1 MCPTIILIVQASDL
15 TDSHRD
21 SQSNFV
27 SFVSLF
33 TPASESQCSNTETA
47 TYVWWYNACR
57 CRLVTPLSMD
67 GMPIRLFRHGIHRGN
82 RLLVVRRRHSRLRS
96 HHGRRMVSR
105 VRRIRLEGRLGRRVR
120 LVSYR
125 GGSFAWGRP
134 RGMSACFRAVHR
146 ICSVSHTFRFRLRN
160 WLLSRTKA
168 SLTRCGSVN
177 STYAY
182 LHTLISV
189 PIFLP
194 NSCQVAKATFATTV
208 TPTFHATVCAQTS

>member
-1 MCPTIILIVQASDL
+1 MP
-15 TDSHRD
+15 
-21 SQSNFV
+21 V
-27 SFVSLF
+27 SSCH
-33 TPASESQCSNTETA
+33 S
-47 TYVWWYNACR
+47 
-57 CRLVTPLSMD
+57 LSMG
-67 GMPIRLFRHGIHRGN
+67 GMPIRLFRRGIHHGS
-82 RLLVVRRRHSRLRS
+82 RLLVERRRSRHRIR
-96 HHGRRMVSR
+96 HVHTVNRD
-105 VRRIRLEGRLGRRVR
+105 RRIRLEGHHGRRVR

-134 RGMSACFRAVHR
+134 GRQLVSCRRFGVD
-146 ICSVSHTFRFRLRN
+146 CSVSRTFRFRLRN

-194 NSCQVAKATFATTV
+194 NSCQVAKDTFATTV
-208 TPTFHATVCAQTS
+208 TPALRD

>member
-1 MCPTIILIVQASDL
+1 MP
-15 TDSHRD
+15 
-21 SQSNFV
+21 V
-27 SFVSLF
+27 SSCY
-33 TPASESQCSNTETA
+33 T
-47 TYVWWYNACR
+47 
-57 CRLVTPLSMD
+57 LSMG
-67 GMPIRLFRHGIHRGN
+67 GMPIRLFRHGIHHGN
-82 RLLVVRRRHSRLRS
+82 RLLVERRRRRRSRHRS

-105 VRRIRLEGRLGRRVR
+105 VRRIRLEVRLGRRVR

-125 GGSFAWGRP
+125 EGSFAWGRP
-134 RGMSACFRAVHR
+134 IRVSACVRAFDSA
-146 ICSVSHTFRFRLRN
+146 CSVSHTFRFRLRN

-194 NSCQVAKATFATTV
+194 NSCQVAKDTFA
-208 TPTFHATVCAQTS
+208 QL